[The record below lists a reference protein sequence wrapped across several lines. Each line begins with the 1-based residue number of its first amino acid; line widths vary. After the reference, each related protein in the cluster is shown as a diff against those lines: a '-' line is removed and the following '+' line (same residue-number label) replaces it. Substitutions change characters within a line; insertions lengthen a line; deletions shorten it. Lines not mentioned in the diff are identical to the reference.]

1 MSKKIDRPPKIS
13 GTDENFRGRPKFPGP
28 TKFSE
33 VDHTFPGDGFGRK
46 LDILGRRN
54 CRNAPHRT
62 C

>member
-33 VDHTFPGDGFGRK
+33 VDHTFPGDGFGRSEEHTSE
-46 LDILGRRN
+46 LQSR
-54 CRNAPHRT
+54 
-62 C
+62 